1 MGLLQY
7 DPIGYSPC
15 GKNRLFTQF
24 HSQYPE
30 YERERIVKELVE
42 GTSKLRLLFVTV
54 AFGIGVDVPN
64 IRRVVH
70 IGVPYTLEEYFQEA
84 GRCGRD
90 GLPAMATVYYN
101 SYDLSKSRKGMTSH
115 MREYVEANKCKRDF
129 ILSYFGFKCPPRT
142 DKEHFCCDYHKK
154 ICSCEDCVLESVTQL
169 FCTHES
175 CITSTLSVTSSAT
188 EDTKECVPTIS
199 HEKANDL
206 REELLAYRLSL
217 HGHGKSCTGSTSLTS
232 GFSIEA
238 IELVI
243 EHAYEL
249 TSIEDIQTK
258 LPIFNTEHAVAIFTI
273 LKQHFGMTL

>member
-1 MGLLQY
+1 YASAKLSLLQY
-7 DPIGYSPC
+7 DPIGHSPC
-15 GKNRLFTQF
+15 GKNRLFTPF

-30 YERERIVKELVE
+30 YERERIVKELV
-42 GTSKLRLLFVTV
+42 G
-54 AFGIGVDVPN
+54 GVDVPN
-64 IRRVVH
+64 IRRVIH

-101 SYDLSKSRKGMTSH
+101 SYDLSKSRKSMTSH
-115 MREYVEANKCKRDF
+115 MREYVEANKRKRDF
-129 ILSYFGFKCPPRT
+129 ILSYFGFKCSPRT

-175 CITSTLSVTSSAT
+175 SITSTLSITSFAT

-258 LPIFNTEHAVAIFTI
+258 LPIFNTEHAVAIFRI
-273 LKQHFGMTL
+273 LLRHQPTVITELYGIDTR